1 MVAAREFTW
10 DVLAHSQLD
19 AWLDELREHEW
30 CRDAS
35 TPGVRRTDG
44 TIAYRFIYIGP
55 HDDAI
60 LP

>member
-1 MVAAREFTW
+1 M
-10 DVLAHSQLD
+10 LAHSQLD